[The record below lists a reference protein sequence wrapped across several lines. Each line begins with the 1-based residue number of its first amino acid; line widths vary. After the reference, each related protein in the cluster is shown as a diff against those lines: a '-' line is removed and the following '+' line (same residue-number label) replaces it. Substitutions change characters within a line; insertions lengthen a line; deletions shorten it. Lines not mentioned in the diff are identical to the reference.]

1 MTSIPM
7 VLFSVSAQK
16 LPMTLLGIIQ
26 YLNPVLTLSVGVVVF
41 AEPVTDA
48 EKAALAFIFAAV
60 VLYVVSS
67 RQKQNPAS

>member
-1 MTSIPM
+1 MAARCTPCC
-7 VLFSVSAQK
+7 
-16 LPMTLLGIIQ
+16 
-26 YLNPVLTLSVGVVVF
+26 YPV